1 MDLKGKI
8 EIMKPDL
15 HRQI

>member
-8 EIMKPDL
+8 L
-15 HRQI
+15 TRL